1 MKHRDYAT
9 STLTWL
15 GSPWW
20 LQPITGLQ
28 VRKDRCC
35 GPSNRKRKV
44 LWSKY
49 NIERQGQELYN
60 KAIFVKFQ
68 RELQDTTALQTEVI
82 EKDELF
88 QVFVDENQP
97 LQPHRVRKYLV
108 LVNLQ
113 EKEYSCICGKFN
125 KDGILCSHIL
135 KIMLELKIK
144 EIPEKYIID
153 RWRKNEKKMSKEVPV
168 LTQADS
174 STLRFNNLSR
184 WLVTIASKGSKKK
197 RQYEYM
203 FEISKV
209 LEDQM
214 DMVADL
220 GGEQINIQVLSQLSQ
235 RLLTLATKSCKT
247 ESKFGYLLEATKIM
261 EDEIQ
266 SLEEEDVQFQ
276 LQNEVN
282 TSTSITNG
290 VIHGQENNST
300 NSIQNPERVKSKGR
314 QKKEEEVPNNSRSSK
329 REGKKEEISHNNKEE
344 ISSAKEEEKGYNKT
358 R

>member
-1 MKHRDYAT
+1 
-9 STLTWL
+9 
-15 GSPWW
+15 
-20 LQPITGLQ
+20 
-28 VRKDRCC
+28 
-35 GPSNRKRKV
+35 
-44 LWSKY
+44 
-49 NIERQGQELYN
+49 
-60 KAIFVKFQ
+60 
-68 RELQDTTALQTEVI
+68 
-82 EKDELF
+82 
-88 QVFVDENQP
+88 
-97 LQPHRVRKYLV
+97 VRKYLV

-144 EIPEKYIID
+144 EILEKYIID

-214 DMVADL
+214 DMVADP

-261 EDEIQ
+261 EEEIQ

-314 QKKEEEVPNNSRSSK
+314 QKKRK
-329 REGKKEEISHNNKEE
+329 RYPTIVEA
-344 ISSAKEEEKGYNKT
+344 AKEKAKKKKSATTTKKKYQVQKKKTKGYNKT

>member
-1 MKHRDYAT
+1 M
-9 STLTWL
+9 
-15 GSPWW
+15 
-20 LQPITGLQ
+20 
-28 VRKDRCC
+28 
-35 GPSNRKRKV
+35 

-214 DMVADL
+214 DMVADP

-261 EDEIQ
+261 EDKIQ

-314 QKKEEEVPNNSRSSK
+314 QKKRNWYPTIVEA
-329 REGKKEEISHNNKEE
+329 
-344 ISSAKEEEKGYNKT
+344 AKEKAKKKKSATTTKKKHQVQKKKTKGYNKT